1 MKEKKRM
8 RRHLLSLPLVA
19 LFILAAPS
27 LFAATR
33 NLDPVTDPLGD
44 CSGDMTAD
52 QCMAS
57 TTNTTTCTDSWGC
70 PQCGMSQDLTRAVC
84 FKIYGNYGFCT
95 CTAYGTYYDKYGRL
109 QPSCY
114 VRGACNAR

>member
-8 RRHLLSLPLVA
+8 RRHLLALSLVA

-27 LFAATR
+27 LFADVRT
-33 NLDPVTDPLGD
+33 LDPVSDPLGD
-44 CSGDMTAD
+44 CSGDVTAD

-57 TTNTTTCTDSWGC
+57 STTTSTCTDSWGC
-70 PQCGMSQDLTRAVC
+70 PQCGMNQSTTDSIC

-95 CTAYGTYYDKYGRL
+95 CTAQGTYYDKYGRL
-109 QPSCY
+109 MPRCY
-114 VRGACNAR
+114 TRGACNAR